1 MILLGS
7 IQRYELERLLF
18 ISLSH
23 DQKVNMDEVGY
34 VDGDGDTMGGRA
46 TPPGRDPSAD
56 AMPTQA
62 PPPDRTISK
71 PRFVVT
77 KVDESSQRSVEVM
90 ELGNMLN
97 TVSRWFV
104 CLFVCLSMHS
114 THFIKGTFQTPYNHK

>member
-1 MILLGS
+1 
-7 IQRYELERLLF
+7 
-18 ISLSH
+18 
-23 DQKVNMDEVGY
+23 MDEVGY

-62 PPPDRTISK
+62 PAPDRTISK

-97 TVSRWFV
+97 TVSRCFV
-104 CLFVCLSMHS
+104 CLFVCLFVCQH
-114 THFIKGTFQTPYNHK
+114 ILLKGLS